1 MAETDVMISRPR
13 GPFGAFAARKKS
25 EILQRRAQV
34 AQLFLRKTPV
44 GKIAEALK
52 VTQGTIS
59 GDLKAL
65 RVVWKEEA
73 VRDIKE
79 HQAQLVA
86 ELDIIINECTTHL
99 HDKTRDRSLDSVWIT
114 QWRVTLLERAK
125 VLGLLDNHID
135 VPGGSRIGIR
145 EVVIELPPGN
155 E

>member
-1 MAETDVMISRPR
+1 MPESYSHHPVVGD
-13 GPFGAFAARKKS
+13 RKRS

-34 AQLFLRKTPV
+34 AQLFLRHTPTMDIAKALSV
-44 GKIAEALK
+44 GPS
-52 VTQGTIS
+52 TIK

-125 VLGLLDNHID
+125 VLGLLDSHLDI
-135 VPGGSRIGIR
+135 PGGSRIGIR

>member
-1 MAETDVMISRPR
+1 MAETGIIERPR
-13 GPFGAFAARKKS
+13 GGLGAFQARKKS
-25 EILQRRAQV
+25 EIAQRRAHV

-44 GKIAEALK
+44 GKIAEALG
-52 VTQGTIS
+52 VTQTTIS

-65 RVVWKEEA
+65 RTVWRDEA

-86 ELDIIINECTTHL
+86 ELDVIINECTVHL
-99 HDKTRDRSLDSVWIT
+99 HDKARDRALDSVWIT

-145 EVVIELPPGN
+145 EVVIELPSGI

>member
-1 MAETDVMISRPR
+1 MTELVSYVPGHPKVGNTKRSA
-13 GPFGAFAARKKS
+13 
-25 EILQRRAQV
+25 ILQRRAQV

-44 GKIAEALK
+44 GKIAEALN
-52 VTQGTIS
+52 VTHGTIT

-65 RVVWKEEA
+65 RIVWRDEA
-73 VRDIKE
+73 IRDIKE

-86 ELDIIINECTTHL
+86 ELDVIINECTVHL
-99 HDKTRDRSLDSVWIT
+99 HDGMRDRSLDSVWIT

-145 EVVIELPPGN
+145 EVIIELPSGN